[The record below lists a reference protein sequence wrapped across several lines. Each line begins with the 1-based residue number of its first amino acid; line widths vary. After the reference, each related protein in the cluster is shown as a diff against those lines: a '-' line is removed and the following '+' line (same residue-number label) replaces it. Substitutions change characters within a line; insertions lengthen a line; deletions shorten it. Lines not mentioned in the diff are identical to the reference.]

1 MMIAVA
7 KKIDKLSRILG
18 SLMKARGLQGRMS
31 EYRIFGQWEK
41 TVGSVIAGHA
51 QPVSVR
57 GSKLFVAVDSPAWMQ
72 QLSLLK
78 PEIIEKVNRILGKE
92 AIRDI
97 GLNLGE
103 IAPLR
108 APDDKEAAPAPVTL
122 SPEDRASIEST
133 VAGIKDADVRQA
145 LRRVMEK
152 DLSSKK
158 RKGKG

>member
-7 KKIDKLSRILG
+7 KKLDKLSRILG
-18 SLMKARGLQGRMS
+18 SLMKVRGLQGRMS

-78 PEIIEKVNRILGKE
+78 PEIIEKVNRSLGKE
-92 AIRDI
+92 AIREI

-108 APDDKEAAPAPVTL
+108 APADKETPQAPLTL
-122 SPEDRASIEST
+122 STEDRASIEGT

-152 DLSSKK
+152 DFSMKK
-158 RKGKG
+158 QKGKL